1 MAHLYYP
8 WQVDLSLP
16 PTESSQPNSIFAIS
30 IFAMRPL
37 TLDCVENTENM
48 TKTVAK
54 EVAFIMQMM
63 GEREKE
69 EGKKHK
75 MRL

>member
-1 MAHLYYP
+1 MVHLCCP
-8 WQVDLSLP
+8 EQEDLSLP
-16 PTESSQPNSIFAIS
+16 PTESSQPSSIFAIS
-30 IFAMRPL
+30 VVSMRPL